1 MTTSN
6 QIVPGM
12 ILLIQEKMYR
22 VESVVR
28 VTVPKGTPFIKTKLK
43 ELDSGQ
49 VIEKNFKLNQAVSE
63 VTLMERRLEFL
74 YTEGQDYLFL
84 DISNLDQ
91 VLVPRDVVGKQAHF
105 LKEGTEVKASL
116 YGSNVFSIELP
127 QFLEIMVTKVEEGR
141 AKGAEGML
149 RCVVLE
155 TGGRLDAPLFIE
167 AGDVIRVDTRT
178 EKFVQRV

>member
-12 ILLIQEKMYR
+12 ILSIQDKMYR

-43 ELDSGQ
+43 ELDTGQ
-49 VIEKNFKLNQAVSE
+49 IIEKNFKLNQAVNE
-63 VTLMERRLEFL
+63 VTLMEKRLEFL
-74 YTEGQDYLFL
+74 YIEGQDYLFL
-84 DISNLDQ
+84 DISSLDQ
-91 VLVPRDVVGKQAHF
+91 VLVPRDVVGKQANF
-105 LKEGTEVKASL
+105 LKEGTEVKAAL

-127 QFLEIMVTKVEEGR
+127 QFLELMVSKIEGER

-149 RCVVLE
+149 RTVVLE

-167 AGDVIRVDTRT
+167 AGDVIRIDSRT

>member
-12 ILLIQEKMYR
+12 ILSIQDKMYR
-22 VESVVR
+22 VEFVVR

-43 ELDSGQ
+43 ELDGGQ
-49 VIEKNFKLNQAVSE
+49 VIEKNFKLNQAVNE

-74 YTEGQDYLFL
+74 YMEGQDYLFL
-84 DISNLDQ
+84 DISTLDQ
-91 VLVPRDVVGKQAHF
+91 VLVPSDVVGKQSHF

-116 YGSNVFSIELP
+116 YGASVFSIELP
-127 QFLEIMVTKVEEGR
+127 QFLELMVTKIEGER

-149 RCVVLE
+149 RGVVLE

-167 AGDVIRVDTRT
+167 SGDVIRVDTRT